1 MSNVR
6 DVLIQLA
13 SSPLGGL
20 LLTLP
25 VYAGSYRIYRRSGLK
40 PIFNPVFSAASIL
53 VLLLLASGVEYQA
66 YFRGAQLIDFLLGP
80 AVVALAVP
88 LFTMLDKM
96 REATLPI
103 AGAVLSGAITASGSA
118 VGIAWLCGASAETLR
133 SIAPKSV
140 TAPVAMSI
148 AQDIGGVPSL
158 AAVFVIL
165 TGMFGA
171 AVATWT
177 LDLARNRRPEGKG
190 PRDRSHGSWTGYGA
204 RTPGRS
210 NLRCIRGT
218 RDGAHRAR
226 KRYAAAHAGEDLLVT
241 AR

>member
-20 LLTLP
+20 LLTLA

-40 PIFNPVFSAASIL
+40 PIFNPVFSAAFIL

-177 LDLARNRRPEGKG
+177 LDLARIDDPK
-190 PRDRSHGSWTGYGA
+190 A
-204 RTPGRS
+204 RG
-210 NLRCIRGT
+210 LAIG
-218 RDGAHRAR
+218 
-226 KRYAAAHAGEDLLVT
+226 VT
-241 AR
+241 AHGQGTALALQVDPTSGAFAGLGMGLTALASATLLPMLAKIFW

>member
-1 MSNVR
+1 MSNVG

-20 LLTLP
+20 LLTLA
-25 VYAGSYRIYRRSGLK
+25 VYAGCYRIYRRSGLK

-177 LDLARNRRPEGKG
+177 LDLARIDDPK
-190 PRDRSHGSWTGYGA
+190 A
-204 RTPGRS
+204 RG
-210 NLRCIRGT
+210 LAIG
-218 RDGAHRAR
+218 
-226 KRYAAAHAGEDLLVT
+226 VT
-241 AR
+241 AHGQGTALALQVDPTSGAFAGLGMGLTALASATLLPMLAKIFW